1 MANESIAL
9 ATYTP
14 SAPQDLGGED
24 VAFIS
29 ERLRNR
35 VTITR
40 HLEQERYVLN
50 PQQHVGLVRLPS
62 GRLLRSSPRIPTD
75 NVFRMLAMTS
85 DYPSILPD
93 ATGLGELDSMLEFVA
108 AHFATQLE
116 FLIEQGLYRAY
127 VETEDNLPVVRGR
140 IQIAEDIRHNFV
152 QRHRTYCR
160 FTELTWDIP
169 ENQVLRHV
177 VSLLSGWPFSRDLSV
192 RLYQLDRTMDEVSR
206 RVAQPEDFDRF
217 TYTRLNRAYEPIHRL
232 ARLLLQEMSLSE
244 QDGEYEFVSFLLDM
258 NELFERFVAKV
269 FEAEWPAALG
279 RVHTQRQAALGS
291 RRSLGGVARRWGRI
305 RPDIAVT
312 RGRNMVAVLDTKYK
326 KTPAGMVHNPDVYQV
341 LAYCVA
347 EATHRGALIYPSWE
361 FSEDDEIEIRNSAI
375 AIRRFAI
382 DLSVPADELV
392 MEARDLVNRVASWTQ
407 ASGPAMAAV
416 GA

>member
-1 MANESIAL
+1 MAEDTITL

-14 SAPQDLGGED
+14 STPQELSGDD
-24 VAFIS
+24 VAFVS
-29 ERLRNR
+29 ERLHKR
-35 VTITR
+35 VTIAR
-40 HLEQERYVLN
+40 DLEQERYVLN

-85 DYPSILPD
+85 EYPAVLPD
-93 ATGLGELDSMLEFVA
+93 ATGLGELDAMLEFIA

-116 FLIEQGLYRAY
+116 HLIEQGLYRTY

-177 VSLLSGWPFSRDLSV
+177 VGLLSGWPFSRDLSV

-206 RVAQPEDFDRF
+206 RVARPDDFDRF
-217 TYTRLNRAYEPIHRL
+217 NYTRLNRTYEPVHRL
-232 ARLLLQEMSLSE
+232 ARLLLQDMSLSE

-269 FEAEWPAALG
+269 FEAEWPTGLG
-279 RVHTQRQAALGS
+279 TVHTQRQAALGS

-305 RPDIAVT
+305 KPDIAVT
-312 RGRNMVAVLDTKYK
+312 RGRDMVAVLDTKYK

-347 EATHRGALIYPSWE
+347 EATDRGALIYPSWE
-361 FSEDDEIEIRNSAI
+361 FSEDDEIEIRNSNI

-382 DLSVPADELV
+382 DLSVPADDLIV
-392 MEARDLVNRVASWTQ
+392 EARDLVNRVASWTQ
-407 ASGPAMAAV
+407 ESSSPVVAV